1 MFYLGGASKTVAEG
15 KQLSAEMIAS
25 GKAFD
30 RCRQMVELQGGD
42 VSVIDD
48 PSRLPSADHRVDVP
62 SPSAGFVSAI
72 QCEHVGTA
80 CVVLGGGREKKEDS
94 IDPAVGIVVHKK
106 IGDAV
111 SAGEALCTI
120 RCHSDA
126 QAVRAKELIDGSYT
140 ISATPPAHRPSL
152 IHRVIHKGEHDGH
165 IRS

>member
-1 MFYLGGASKTVAEG
+1 MFYLGGATKTVAEG
-15 KQLSAEMIAS
+15 KQLAAEMIAS

-30 RCRQMVELQGGD
+30 RFRQMVELQGGD
-42 VSVIDD
+42 ISAIED

-111 SAGEALCTI
+111 IAGEALCTI

-126 QAVRAKELIDGSYT
+126 QAARAKELIDGSYT